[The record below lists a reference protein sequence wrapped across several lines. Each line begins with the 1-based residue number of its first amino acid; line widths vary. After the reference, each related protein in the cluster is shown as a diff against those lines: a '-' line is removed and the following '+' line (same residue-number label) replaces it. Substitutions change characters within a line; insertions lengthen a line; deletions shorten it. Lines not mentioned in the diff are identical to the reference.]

1 MPKGSCACG
10 QVQHEYTGEPA
21 AVVVCHCRPC
31 RKFAGM
37 NGSTN
42 AMVKADQYT
51 KPSGSLMQWKR
62 AGDSGKQ
69 VAYNNCATCG
79 TIMYIEA
86 EAMPGIYIFKT
97 GTLDDAETLN
107 NLRPGMEIYTK
118 DRPTCFEGLSGV
130 PQKESAP

>member
-10 QVQHEYTGEPA
+10 QAQHEYSGEPA

-51 KPSGSLMQWKR
+51 KPSSSLMQWKR
-62 AGDSGKQ
+62 GGDSGKQ
-69 VAYNNCATCG
+69 VAYNNCANCG
-79 TIMYIEA
+79 TIMYVEA

-107 NLRPGMEIYTK
+107 KLRPGMEIYTK
-118 DRPTCFEGLSGV
+118 DRPTCFEGLAGV
-130 PQKESAP
+130 PQKEAAP